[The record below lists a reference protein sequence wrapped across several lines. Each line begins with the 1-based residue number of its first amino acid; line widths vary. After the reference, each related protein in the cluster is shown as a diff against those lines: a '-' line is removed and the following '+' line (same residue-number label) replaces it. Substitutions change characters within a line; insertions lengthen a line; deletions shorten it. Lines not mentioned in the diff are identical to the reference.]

1 MQKSLFFDDRTL
13 QVLLII
19 SHADISSVSR
29 TELSHSPPLPGPCH
43 FPSRPLIHLSS
54 FLPSV
59 LQSFGH
65 ESSLFHG
72 FSRLTFVPSVGK
84 MSSSRPTT
92 AKDLSRQQLKELRE
106 AFRLFD
112 KNNEGKIGVDELGE
126 VMKTMGLDP
135 SKEELQDIIDN
146 ADKNGNR
153 KLDFDEFAS
162 FMVKKVRGNKAL
174 AKAMR
179 IPSRCHQE
187 FAPFRPPST
196 TTGARRCGRR
206 SKFSTKTRTASSQDQ
221 SSR

>member
-1 MQKSLFFDDRTL
+1 
-13 QVLLII
+13 
-19 SHADISSVSR
+19 
-29 TELSHSPPLPGPCH
+29 
-43 FPSRPLIHLSS
+43 
-54 FLPSV
+54 
-59 LQSFGH
+59 
-65 ESSLFHG
+65 
-72 FSRLTFVPSVGK
+72 

-162 FMVKKVRGNKAL
+162 FMVKKASVDDDRGEEMRAAFKIFDKNKDGFITRSEL
-174 AKAMR
+174 KSAMR
-179 IPSRCHQE
+179 KIGEKVSDKQVDGMVKEADLDKDGKVNYDE
-187 FAPFRPPST
+187 FV
-196 TTGARRCGRR
+196 
-206 SKFSTKTRTASSQDQ
+206 KVLVNKI
-221 SSR
+221 